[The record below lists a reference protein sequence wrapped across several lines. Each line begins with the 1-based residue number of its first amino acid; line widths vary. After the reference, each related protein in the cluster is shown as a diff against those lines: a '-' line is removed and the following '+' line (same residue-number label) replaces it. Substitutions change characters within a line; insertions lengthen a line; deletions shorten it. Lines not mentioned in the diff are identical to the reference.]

1 MPIERPFKL
10 GADFEHFRK
19 VVMRETTD
27 GPVPII
33 ELMADGSIMG
43 KVTGKPYPV
52 DAMTELMALID
63 PRGDISPEALEVGLK
78 FMDLSLAFSTAVGYD
93 TVMTAP
99 IVPIPRTRAQYD
111 GCEEQG
117 KSRPWQNEHSGII
130 TDRAAFDS
138 FEWPSL
144 DKISMAPLD
153 YLGELLPSGM
163 KIHVL
168 YMGIFEDLRAIMGF
182 EPMAI
187 KSIEEPEL
195 LGDIL
200 EQLTVLA
207 EAAVDQ
213 AAAHPATGYVFYA
226 DDMGFNHATM
236 LSPKFFREWIIPRQK
251 RIAQACH
258 KHGKPFLF
266 HSCGHIDAIMEDLI
280 TEVGIDGIH
289 SFQDV
294 IEPVEDVYRKYGDRI
309 AILGGVDVDLL
320 TQGTPEKVRARCRQ
334 ILDVCGKAGGFAI
347 GSGNSVTS
355 YCKIE
360 NYYAMIDETRKWNEE
375 HGYL

>member
-43 KVTGKPYPV
+43 KVTEKPYPV

-163 KIHVL
+163 
-168 YMGIFEDLRAIMGF
+168 
-182 EPMAI
+182 
-187 KSIEEPEL
+187 
-195 LGDIL
+195 
-200 EQLTVLA
+200 
-207 EAAVDQ
+207 
-213 AAAHPATGYVFYA
+213 
-226 DDMGFNHATM
+226 
-236 LSPKFFREWIIPRQK
+236 
-251 RIAQACH
+251 
-258 KHGKPFLF
+258 
-266 HSCGHIDAIMEDLI
+266 
-280 TEVGIDGIH
+280 
-289 SFQDV
+289 
-294 IEPVEDVYRKYGDRI
+294 
-309 AILGGVDVDLL
+309 
-320 TQGTPEKVRARCRQ
+320 
-334 ILDVCGKAGGFAI
+334 
-347 GSGNSVTS
+347 
-355 YCKIE
+355 
-360 NYYAMIDETRKWNEE
+360 
-375 HGYL
+375 